1 MRLPPNISVTVLPGE
16 VAVCR
21 LAADADVATL
31 IEAHPIYSVTRTSDE
46 VSLVCSAESAPD
58 GAAVERGWRVLKVTE
73 ILDFAQVG
81 LLASLLDPLMK
92 ERVSVFVIS
101 TYNTDYVLVKEDD
114 LKVAITA
121 LRVADHRVT
130 VVGADPARMDPPLKR
145 RSRETPGPAEP
156 G

>member
-1 MRLPPNISVTVLPGE
+1 MRLPPNIPVTVMPGE

-21 LAADADVATL
+21 LPPDADVASL
-31 IEAHPIYSVTRTSDE
+31 VAAQPIYSITRTADE
-46 VSLVCSAESAPD
+46 LSLVCPVESVPD
-58 GAAVERGWRVLKVTE
+58 GAAVERGWRVIKVSQL
-73 ILDFAQVG
+73 LDFAQVG

-101 TYNTDYVLVKEDD
+101 TYNTDYVLVKEED

-121 LRVADHRVT
+121 LRVADHRVE
-130 VVGADPARMDPPLKR
+130 VAGEDPARLEPPLKR
-145 RSRETPGPAEP
+145 GTRPG